1 MKALKQEL
9 TTLHVL
15 LEDTNTDTKRTVQ
28 VLRDEKE
35 KIEVELER
43 YCVCNVFKGRYYV
56 QFHEYF
62 QVFILYFLII

>member
-28 VLRDEKE
+28 ALRDEKE
-35 KIEVELER
+35 KIEER
-43 YCVCNVFKGRYYV
+43 KHGL
-56 QFHEYF
+56 Q
-62 QVFILYFLII
+62 